1 MPKTNQPKKKPIQ
14 KKFFKSKLVQKKAF
28 SLIELSIVILI
39 IGILVAGVTQS
50 SRLVNQI
57 RLSTAQSITRSSEI
71 TAIQD
76 MVFWVETTLDNAI
89 TNSNG
94 TFQNDDGNAISSW
107 NDINL
112 RSNPKINVTQ
122 ANTSIQ
128 PTFKQNGING
138 LPSINFNGVNQILL
152 NTTATPLPLNDKN
165 YSFVLVW
172 RANST
177 TVPGGQILMSQSNNV
192 AYVNDLASFFVT
204 SSVYGFAGNNNDYL
218 PTTVIPN
225 TNYVSIFTINNNL
238 STNNISLYTNSNTA
252 VTGSTSNPSA
262 LVLGALR
269 FSIGARIDSVQFF
282 GGLIS
287 EAIVFDRTLKAD
299 EVRAINNYLSKKY
312 AIKIS

>member
-1 MPKTNQPKKKPIQ
+1 MKKNQTTNPHHQ
-14 KKFFKSKLVQKKAF
+14 AF

-71 TAIQD
+71 NSIQD
-76 MVFWVETTLDNAI
+76 IVFWVETTLENGI
-89 TNSNG
+89 TNSSG
-94 TFQNDDGNAISSW
+94 TFQLDDGGAISSW
-107 NDINL
+107 NDINF

-122 ANTSIQ
+122 SNTAIQ
-128 PTFKQNGING
+128 PTYKQNGING
-138 LPSINFNGVNQILL
+138 LPSINFNGVNQMLI
-152 NTTATPLPLNDKN
+152 NTTNPPLPLNDKN

-172 RANST
+172 RANT
-177 TVPGGQILMSQSNNV
+177 TTAPAGQILMSQSNNV
-192 AYVNDLASFFVT
+192 AYVNDLASFFIAV
-204 SSVYGFAGNNNDYL
+204 SNYGFAGNNNDYL
-218 PTTVIPN
+218 PTVVVPN
-225 TNYVSIFTINNNL
+225 TNYVSVFTINNNL
-238 STNNISLYTNSNTA
+238 STNNVSLYTNSNTA
-252 VTGSTSNPSA
+252 VTGSTPNPSA

-287 EAIVFDRTLKAD
+287 EAIVFDRTLKPD
-299 EVRAINNYLSKKY
+299 EVRAINAYLSKKY

>member
-1 MPKTNQPKKKPIQ
+1 MKKNQTTNPHHR
-14 KKFFKSKLVQKKAF
+14 AF

-71 TAIQD
+71 TSIQD
-76 MVFWVETTLDNAI
+76 MVFWAETTLENGI
-89 TNSNG
+89 TNSSG
-94 TFQNDDGNAISSW
+94 TFQLDDGGAISSW
-107 NDINL
+107 NDINF

-122 ANTSIQ
+122 SNTAIQ
-128 PTFKQNGING
+128 PTYKQNGING
-138 LPSINFNGVNQILL
+138 LPSINFNGVNQMLI
-152 NTTATPLPLNDKN
+152 NTTTPPLPLNDKN

-177 TVPGGQILMSQSNNV
+177 TAPGGQILMSQSNNV
-192 AYVNDLASFFVT
+192 AYVNDLASFFIAV
-204 SSVYGFAGNNNDYL
+204 SNYGFAGNNNDYL
-218 PTTVIPN
+218 PTVVVPN
-225 TNYVSIFTINNNL
+225 TNYISIFTINNNL
-238 STNNISLYTNSNTA
+238 STNNVSLYTSSNTA
-252 VTGSTSNPSA
+252 VTGSTPNPSA

-287 EAIVFDRTLKAD
+287 EAIVFDRTLKPD
-299 EVRAINNYLSKKY
+299 EVRAVNAYLSKKY